1 MPCDVAL
8 HAVGNLNNG
17 QQRPAL
23 HMPPLQSIVSLA
35 EAADSTDIIVP
46 ATGGVLVLQGTIKLR
61 AAVLKS
67 NEDGT
72 TFTGSPD
79 PATSGVVLQP
89 DIPRTFSLARGRYR
103 VRTSV
108 YA

>member
-1 MPCDVAL
+1 MPCDIAL
-8 HAVGNLNNG
+8 HPMGNHNNG
-17 QQRPAL
+17 QQRQAL
-23 HMPPLQSIVSLA
+23 HVPPLQSIVSLA
-35 EAADSTDIIVP
+35 EATDSADIVVP
-46 ATGGVLVLQGTIKLR
+46 ATGAVLVLQGTVKLR

-79 PATSGVVLQP
+79 PLTSGVVLQP
-89 DIPRTFSLARGRYR
+89 DIPRSFSLARGRYR
-103 VRTSV
+103 VRTAV

>member
-1 MPCDVAL
+1 
-8 HAVGNLNNG
+8 
-17 QQRPAL
+17 
-23 HMPPLQSIVSLA
+23 
-35 EAADSTDIIVP
+35 
-46 ATGGVLVLQGTIKLR
+46 LVLQGTIKLR

-79 PATSGVVLQP
+79 PTLLGVVLQP
-89 DIPRTFSLARGRYR
+89 DIPRTFSLPRGRYR
-103 VRTSV
+103 VRTVV